1 MPHTVTR
8 NSCLRR
14 KILLRWAW
22 VAALVMPVG
31 AAADSFSCA
40 SPDPGRRSIGLVLSG
55 GGARGAAHV
64 GVLKVLEEMRVP
76 VDCIAATSFGAI
88 VGGLYSSGMPVAQI
102 EKTLAEIEWNAV
114 FDDRLD
120 RDNRPYRRKRDDDLW
135 LVKGRVGVREG
146 ELRFPTGL
154 IQGQKIRGI
163 LSRFTMPVAGVRDFD
178 QLPIPFRAVATDIVN
193 GEEAVLGGGVLA
205 DAIHASMAIP
215 AIFAPVEIDG
225 RLLVD
230 GGVSNN
236 LPVTVARTM
245 GAEIIIAVDISTQL
259 YQREQLDSLLA
270 ITDQLSNFLTRRN
283 TERQL
288 KQLQDQDIL
297 LLPNMGDLTSASFD
311 RIGEAVPPGAAAA
324 QAAASQ
330 LRTLAVTETEWG
342 AFLAARSRPATQ
354 QPVIRSV
361 QIENRSG
368 LSDELL
374 VTRAEVETG
383 APLDVLDLQRSV
395 DRIYGLELFDEVSY
409 RVDDREDATGSDLTL
424 AVKERS
430 WGPGYLQL
438 GTRMS
443 GSFDGDDVFDLGASY
458 LRTSVNAWNG
468 EWRAGGSVGDEPGL
482 FFDFYQPLGV
492 RSRLFVE
499 PLVFYGRRN
508 VNIFDEQGN
517 VLGATRVKEG
527 GLVLSGGFEVGDWG
541 ELRVGWRRVFG
552 ENDTRFGDPAIP
564 SGNFDDGA
572 LFFRASVD
580 EIDDFYFPSRGVDG
594 FVEYRRSR
602 PDYGADDAF
611 EQVLFHGRVAA
622 SHGPAS
628 IRVVADYMS
637 TPSGEAP
644 PQNLF
649 RAGGL
654 FRLSGYELNELS
666 GQHYAQLAL
675 IPSYKIADFRLLPVY
690 VGASLEIGN
699 VWQNEDDIG
708 FNDTLTAGSLW
719 IGADTPLG
727 PAHIAFGVAEGGR
740 ESFYLFLGPIR

>member
-1 MPHTVTR
+1 VPHTVNR
-8 NSCLRR
+8 ISSLGR
-14 KILLRWAW
+14 KILMRWLW
-22 VAALVMPVG
+22 VAALVAPVG
-31 AAADSFSCA
+31 ADAGSASCA
-40 SPDPGRRSIGLVLSG
+40 SSDPGRPSIGLVLSG

-88 VGGLYSSGMPVAQI
+88 VGGLYASGMPVAKI
-102 EKTLAEIEWNAV
+102 EKTLTEIEWSAV
-114 FDDRLD
+114 FNDRLD

-135 LVKGRVGVREG
+135 LVKGRVGVRDG

-163 LSRFTMPVAGVRDFD
+163 LSRHTMPVAGVRDFD
-178 QLPIPFRAVATDIVN
+178 LLPIPYRAVATDIVN
-193 GEEAVLGGGVLA
+193 GDEAVLSGGVLA

-236 LPVTVARTM
+236 LPVSVARAM
-245 GAEIIIAVDISTQL
+245 GAEVIIAVDISTQL

-288 KQLQDQDIL
+288 EQLREQDIL
-297 LLPNMGDLTSASFD
+297 LLPDMGDVTSASFD
-311 RIGEAVPPGAAAA
+311 RIGAAVPPGADAARAAA
-324 QAAASQ
+324 NELQS
-330 LRTLAVTETEWG
+330 LVLAETEWE
-342 AFLAARSRPATQ
+342 AFVAARSQPSAQR
-354 QPVIRSV
+354 PVIRSV
-361 QIENRSG
+361 QIDNRSG
-368 LSDELL
+368 LSDQLL

-409 RVDDREDATGSDLTL
+409 RVDDRTDETGSDLTL
-424 AVKERS
+424 AVKPRS

-492 RSRLFVE
+492 RSAVFVE
-499 PLVFYGRRN
+499 PLVFYSRRN
-508 VNIFDEQGN
+508 VNIFDEQGK

-527 GLVLSGGFEVGDWG
+527 GIVLSGGLEVGDWG
-541 ELRVGWRRVFG
+541 ELRAGWRRVFG

-564 SGNFDDGA
+564 AGNFDDGS
-572 LFFRASVD
+572 LFVRASVD

-594 FVEYRRSR
+594 FLEYRRSR
-602 PDYGADDAF
+602 SDYGADDAF

-622 SHGPAS
+622 SRGPAS
-628 IRVVADYMS
+628 VRLTADYMS
-637 TPSGEAP
+637 TPSGKAP

-666 GQHYAQLAL
+666 GQHYAQVAL

-708 FNDTLTAGSLW
+708 LDDTLSAGSLW

-740 ESFYLFLGPIR
+740 ESFYLFLGPVR